1 MEIRHRGLS
10 SCGVGFACNVHGK
23 RSRQI
28 VAWGIEAVKN
38 LTHRGAVGSDGKT
51 GDGAGIL
58 IEIPRRYFSRKIR
71 ELGLSL
77 SAIDDL
83 AVGSFFLYGNVEDR
97 IDEILKK
104 YGFIPI
110 GWIDVRTYDDALGE
124 AALITKPRIRQLLID
139 AGAVVKKERELK
151 LFFARKAIEMSF
163 GSDVCVSNISSKTIL
178 YKGLLVAPQL
188 DRFYPDL
195 MDEDI
200 ESSFCIFHQ
209 RFSTNTLPEWVMAQ
223 PFRVLAHNGE
233 INTVQ
238 GNRNAMRAIET
249 AVLDGFSEEERDI
262 IKPLVS
268 DYESDSASLDRIVE
282 LLILSGFPPEL
293 AVNLCIPPA
302 WEHVPFH
309 RTEKRCSTTFHF
321 LCPHGTAQLLLCL
334 LTELLSAHI
343 STATACGPFV
353 MYSRMT
359 ALW

>member
-1 MEIRHRGLS
+1 MEIRHHGLS
-10 SCGVGFACNVHGK
+10 SCGVGFVCYVHGK
-23 RSRQI
+23 PSRQI

-58 IEIPRRYFSRKIR
+58 IEIPRRYFSRKIS
-71 ELGLSL
+71 ELGLFL
-77 SAIDDL
+77 SHIDDL
-83 AVGSFFLYGNVEDR
+83 AVGSFFLYGDVEDR

-104 YGFIPI
+104 YGFRPI
-110 GWIDVRTYDDALGE
+110 GWIDVRTNDDALGK

-139 AGAVVKKERELK
+139 AGAVAKKERELK
-151 LFFARKAIEMSF
+151 LFFARKTIETSF
-163 GSDVCVSNISSKTIL
+163 GRDVCVSNISSKTIL

-238 GNRNAMRAIET
+238 GNRNEMRAVET
-249 AVLDGFSEEERDI
+249 AVLGGFSEEIRDI
-262 IKPLVS
+262 MKPIIS

-282 LLILSGFPPEL
+282 LLILSGFPP
-293 AVNLCIPPA
+293 NLQLISASRRLGSKCLCPQ
-302 WEHVPFH
+302 
-309 RTEKRCSTTFHF
+309 TEKRCST
-321 LCPHGTAQLLLCL
+321 
-334 LTELLSAHI
+334 I
-343 STATACGPFV
+343 SH
-353 MYSRMT
+353 SS
-359 ALW
+359 